1 MWQDPI
7 VAETRALRDEY
18 ARQFNNSVDQIF
30 NDLMEKQAA
39 HPERVVA
46 LPPRKPT
53 VSDVGAQQGASA
65 DARASCGCAQ
75 ALALASTSEADGS

>member
-18 ARQFNNSVDQIF
+18 ARQFNYDINDIF
-30 NDLMEKQAA
+30 KDLMVKQAA

-46 LPPRKPT
+46 FPPRKLT
-53 VSDVGAQQGASA
+53 VSAVVTQKSASA
-65 DARASCGCAQ
+65 DAP
-75 ALALASTSEADGS
+75 TSRD

>member
-18 ARQFNNSVDQIF
+18 ARQFNFDINDIF
-30 NDLMEKQAA
+30 KDLMAKQAA

-46 LPPRKPT
+46 FPPRRPT
-53 VSDVGAQQGASA
+53 VSAAVAQSG
-65 DARASCGCAQ
+65 
-75 ALALASTSEADGS
+75 

>member
-18 ARQFNNSVDQIF
+18 ARRLNYDADAIYK
-30 NDLMEKQAA
+30 DLLAKQGL
-39 HPERVVA
+39 HSERMVS

-53 VSDVGAQQGASA
+53 QS
-65 DARASCGCAQ
+65 
-75 ALALASTSEADGS
+75 LPST

>member
-18 ARQFNNSVDQIF
+18 ARQFNYNSNEIF
-30 NDLMEKQAA
+30 KDLMEKQAA

-46 LPPRKPT
+46 FSPRKPT
-53 VSDVGAQQGASA
+53 VSTVTAQQDPPA
-65 DARASCGCAQ
+65 DIRASCG
-75 ALALASTSEADGS
+75 